1 MSVLWEVCM
10 LVRVASISYW
20 LHPDRDATGK
30 FPDYPDVDEGG
41 SSVLFKKRE
50 EGVSLSSTG
59 IMGRLLEPVGNV

>member
-1 MSVLWEVCM
+1 M

-59 IMGRLLEPVGNV
+59 IMG